1 MDELFA
7 RQIAILR
14 TLIED
19 YRKREIGLNALI
31 QRIEG
36 IGSVLGI
43 EAWSNAVFPIVLS
56 MEQMN
61 ATALDGKREPTA
73 SERTSI
79 EGSLL
84 ELEALI
90 ARFEAKF

>member
-31 QRIEG
+31 QRIEKAACETP
-36 IGSVLGI
+36 L
-43 EAWSNAVFPIVLS
+43 
-56 MEQMN
+56 
-61 ATALDGKREPTA
+61 TCC
-73 SERTSI
+73 
-79 EGSLL
+79 
-84 ELEALI
+84 
-90 ARFEAKF
+90 ARG

>member
-14 TLIED
+14 KLVED
-19 YRKREIGLNALI
+19 YRKKEIGLNALI

-36 IGSVLGI
+36 IGSVLSI

-56 MEQMN
+56 LEQIN
-61 ATALDGKREPTA
+61 AMALNAKREPTA

-84 ELEALI
+84 ELETLI
-90 ARFEAKF
+90 KRFEAKV